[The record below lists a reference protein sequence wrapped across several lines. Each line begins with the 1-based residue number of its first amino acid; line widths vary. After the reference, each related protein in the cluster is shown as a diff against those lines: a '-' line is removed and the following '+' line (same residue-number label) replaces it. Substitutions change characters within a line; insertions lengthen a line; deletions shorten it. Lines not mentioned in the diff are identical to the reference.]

1 MHKGFYSYTERA
13 GKESGGEQGLVGLE
27 STQEG
32 PGNAHI
38 RKDSMKVM
46 KWVIWLEEKAHK
58 LQHIKIMRVNE
69 LS

>member
-1 MHKGFYSYTERA
+1 M
-13 GKESGGEQGLVGLE
+13 ESRDWLE

-32 PGNAHI
+32 PGNVHI

-46 KWVIWLEEKAHK
+46 KWVIWLEEKVHK

>member
-1 MHKGFYSYTERA
+1 MHKVFLVIQKERE
-13 GKESGGEQGLVGLE
+13 KSQVESRDWLE
-27 STQEG
+27 SAQEG
-32 PGNAHI
+32 PGNVHI

-46 KWVIWLEEKAHK
+46 KWVIWLEEKVHK